1 MELQHIGR
9 LEIFTDE
16 VEIASANVI
25 DILQRALG
33 VHRTNV
39 SDINSLLAYEAGIQP
54 QIREKKSRPTIDN
67 KVVDNVAAE
76 VTDFWLGFAW
86 GNPISLVQKGNRW
99 DDNES
104 EAKAIGL
111 LNECYTATNND
122 CDTME
127 LARYIEICGV
137 GYTYIDINTDYDE
150 GESYFTR
157 DVLRPQNAFVVR
169 SSVYPDHRVML
180 GVSYRKD
187 EDGNLFFTAFTRDT
201 RFEIQAM
208 KVINGKP
215 VLNPNDNEGRL
226 WNERQ
231 RSGEPNPLGRI
242 PIIEWIRS
250 YDRTGVFEKQ
260 VSEMDN
266 LNLLVSDFTNDVDQ
280 NTQAIIQAND
290 IETPQVEVEVQYTKE
305 DGTIGTKTVLQ
316 DRKWKEGEWVYTY
329 TTQDG
334 KTPFIK
340 PVAVNYDY
348 PGMLSN
354 ILSRRNLILQK
365 CHVPTRNENTNG
377 ATGIAMGDATGWSD
391 AEAVASAQELITNGC
406 YIEEVRVVLCAIRE
420 SSDLEQ
426 DSILRDLRA
435 CDVKPN
441 VRRPKTYEL
450 SIKVNSMAT
459 LIKSGFALEDVVG
472 TIPLFDDPSSVIL
485 TSGDGVKK
493 YQETIFTQNE
503 QSVGEG
509 EESKKDITADRNMA
523 DMSEQIQNS
532 PNLDGQQKQLEV
544 E

>member
-1 MELQHIGR
+1 MQLSHKGR
-9 LEIFTDE
+9 LEIYTDE
-16 VEIASANVI
+16 PEITSANII
-25 DILQRALG
+25 DVLQRALG

-39 SDINSLLAYEAGIQP
+39 ADINALLAYEAGEQP
-54 QIREKKSRPTIDN
+54 IVRVKNYRPEIDN
-67 KVVDNVAAE
+67 HVVDNVAAE
-76 VTDFWLGFAW
+76 VVDFWLGFAW
-86 GNPISLVQKGNRW
+86 GNPITLVQKGNRW
-99 DDNES
+99 NDNES
-104 EAKAIGL
+104 EAKAINL
-111 LNECYTATNND
+111 LNECYTATNSD
-122 CDTME
+122 CDTVE

-137 GYTYIDINTDYDE
+137 GYTYIDINTDYED

-157 DVLRPQNAFVVR
+157 DVLKPQNAFVVR

-187 EDGNLFFTAFTRDT
+187 KEHNYYFTAFTKDT
-201 RFEIQAM
+201 RYEISAM
-208 KVINGKP
+208 KVVNGKP
-215 VLNPNDNEGRL
+215 VINPNDEEGRY
-226 WNERQ
+226 WSERQ
-231 RSGEPNPLGRI
+231 RSGEPNPLGKI

-260 VSEMDN
+260 ISEMDN
-266 LNLLVSDFTNDVDQ
+266 LNLLASDFTNDVDQ
-280 NTQAIIQAND
+280 NTQAIIHAND
-290 IETPQVEVEVQYTKE
+290 LDVPEVEVEVEYIKE
-305 DGTIGTKTVLQ
+305 DGTTGTKKVLQ
-316 DRKWKEGEWVYTY
+316 KRQHKEGEWVYTQ

-340 PVAVNYDY
+340 PVVVNYDY

-354 ILSRRNLILQK
+354 IMSRRSLILQK

-377 ATGIAMGDATGWSD
+377 ATGVAMGDATGWSD

-406 YIEEVRVVLCAIRE
+406 YIEEVRVVLSAIRE
-420 SSDLEQ
+420 NTDLEQ
-426 DSILRDLRA
+426 DSLLRKLKA

-472 TIPLFDDPSSVIL
+472 TIPLFDDPSSIVL

-493 YQETIFTQNE
+493 YQETIFMQNE
-503 QSVGEG
+503 QSDGEG
-509 EESKKDITADRNMA
+509 EESKKDVTSDRTMA
-523 DMSEQIQNS
+523 DLSEQIQNS